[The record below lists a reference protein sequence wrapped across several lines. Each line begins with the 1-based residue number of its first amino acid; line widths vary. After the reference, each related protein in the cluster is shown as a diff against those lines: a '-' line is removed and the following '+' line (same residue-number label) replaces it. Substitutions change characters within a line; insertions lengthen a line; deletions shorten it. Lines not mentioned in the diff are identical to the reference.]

1 MKTYNIIYHD
11 AHHLLGLCRNIG
23 IDHEPNVLV
32 QVFMGIC
39 TKERIIQ
46 VQQAIK
52 QAIPQAKVVGSS
64 TASEILEG
72 KIISKTCILAISV
85 FEKTKISTHLVH
97 HEELSHFNSGQRLAE
112 KLFQEDTKVLILFGD
127 GLNTNGEE
135 VIQGIDA
142 VNQNV
147 VVAGGLAGDND
158 LLLQTFV
165 FTEDE
170 CSDCGVVGAALHNSE
185 LFVHTDYNFDWE
197 PLGKLLKVTGANRNH
212 IYTIDN
218 LSAVDAFAK
227 YLGADFARGLPYTGQ
242 EYPLMAEREGSII
255 SRPVIGRL
263 ANGGVVVNANMRVGE
278 TVRFGYANFNTVLES
293 AQKMH
298 EQLAQQ
304 PMESVFVYYCTA
316 RLGFFKAAGVRETL
330 PNYHDV
336 PVSGFF
342 SYGEFSRMKNR
353 NQLVCQ
359 TMTVLVLSEDGKARG
374 HRQQESPGDMD
385 NPLMRGNMALYNLIK
400 VTSDELADANQ
411 ELMIMNTELN
421 KVNHDLAWEVEERKA
436 AEEQLSKANHVLVD
450 TLEELKLTQEQMIRS
465 EKMAALGNL
474 VAGMAHEINTP
485 VGISI
490 TASSHLEQVV
500 MEFRELCQR
509 KEINLGELEEYL
521 SDFLQASHIIQGNL
535 GRAAQLISSF
545 KQVSVDQSN
554 EIKQEFQI
562 RQYLLE
568 IITSLQPKIK
578 QTEHQIILECDD
590 DLKMNSYPGV
600 IYQIITNLV
609 MNSLLHAFP
618 ESQSGR
624 IKIGVQRQGT
634 NLLLTYHDNGI
645 GMKQNILGRIFD
657 PFFTTKRGKGG
668 TGLGLYIIYNLVTQK
683 LGGKI
688 ICTSE
693 CDCGTEFTVSIP
705 METL

>member
-1 MKTYNIIYHD
+1 MKTYNIIYNADCNLSEFCH
-11 AHHLLGLCRNIG
+11 NIG

-32 QVFMGIC
+32 QVFIGIC
-39 TKERIIQ
+39 NQTHIMR
-46 VQQAIK
+46 VQQAIR
-52 QAIPQAKVVGSS
+52 QAIPQAKVVGAS

-72 KIISKTCILAISV
+72 KIISNTCILAISV
-85 FEKTKISTHLVH
+85 FEKTRIDTHLVL
-97 HEELSHFNSGQRLAE
+97 HEENSHFASGQRLAQE
-112 KLFQEDTKVLILFGD
+112 LFQDDTKVLILFGD

-135 VIQGIDA
+135 VIQGIDS

-158 LLLQTFV
+158 RLIQTFV
-165 FTEDE
+165 FTESE
-170 CSDCGVVGAALHNSE
+170 CCNCGVVGAALHSSQ

-197 PLGKLLKVTGANRNH
+197 PLGKLLTVTAANRNH

-218 LSAVDAFAK
+218 LTAVDAFAK
-227 YLGADFARGLPYTGQ
+227 YLGEDFAQGLPHTGQ
-242 EYPLMAEREGSII
+242 EYPLMAEREGTVI

-263 ANGGVVVNANMRVGE
+263 ENGGVVVNANMRVGE
-278 TVRFGYANFNTVLES
+278 KVRFGYANFNTVLQS

-298 EQLAQQ
+298 QQLEQQ

-316 RLGFFKAAGVRETL
+316 RLGFFKAVGVRETL
-330 PNYHDV
+330 PNYCDV

-359 TMTVLVLSEDGKARG
+359 TMTVLVLSEDSKARG
-374 HRQQESPGDMD
+374 QRQQESPGDIE

-400 VTSDELADANQ
+400 VTSDELADVND

-421 KVNHDLAWEVEERKA
+421 KVNHDLAWEIEERKLT
-436 AEEQLSKANHVLVD
+436 EEQLHKANTALVD
-450 TLEELKLTQEQMIRS
+450 TLEELKITQEQMIRS

-500 MEFRELCQR
+500 MDFKKMCQEKELHD
-509 KEINLGELEEYL
+509 NELEEYL
-521 SDFLQASHIIQGNL
+521 ADFLQASRIIQGNL
-535 GRAAQLISSF
+535 SRAAQLISSF
-545 KQVSVDQSN
+545 KQVSVDQSH
-554 EIKQEFQI
+554 EVKQEFQV
-562 RQYLLE
+562 RRYLTE
-568 IITSLQPKIK
+568 IIMSLQPKLK
-578 QTEHQIILECDD
+578 QTQHQIMLECDEN
-590 DLKMNSYPGV
+590 LKIDSYPGV
-600 IYQIITNLV
+600 IYQIISNLV
-609 MNSLLHAFP
+609 MNSLLHGFDK
-618 ESQSGR
+618 EKKGMIR
-624 IKIGVQRQGT
+624 ISAQQKDS
-634 NLLLTYHDNGI
+634 LLVLTYYDNGV
-645 GMKQNILGRIFD
+645 GMKKNIVDRIFD
-657 PFFTTKRGKGG
+657 PFFTTKRGHGG

-688 ICTSE
+688 TCVSE
-693 CDCGTEFTVSIP
+693 IGCGTEFTVIIP
-705 METL
+705 MVTL